1 MSIKFENTSQI
12 PLALAVFLASDSYV
26 KSEDAQT
33 ISATTLLKP
42 IKQIILPSRI
52 PQGEALPNLGDF
64 VASRIGTAVHDAI
77 ERSWLTNHKTA
88 MQALGIPLKTIEKII
103 VNPTDA
109 DDLTD
114 RIPIYLE
121 QRVERKVGDWT
132 ITGQF
137 DFVSEGRVQ
146 DFKTTSTYTYTKQTS
161 SKKYVEQGSI
171 YRWLNEKIIT
181 DDIMAIHYIFTDWK
195 RMQTYE
201 KNYPSNRITTQFFD
215 LMPVNDTDRMIR
227 SKIALIE
234 QYLNADESEMPL
246 CTDEELWRTE
256 PKYKYYKNGDIN
268 AARSTKNFDTLQ
280 EAVLFKTT
288 SGGDS
293 GAIKEVPG
301 TVTACKYCPAFVLC
315 TQKDNL
321 ILNGELLLEG

>member
-1 MSIKFENTSQI
+1 MTQKFHNTTNI

-26 KSEDAQT
+26 KSESPKT
-33 ISATTLLKP
+33 ISATTLLRP

-52 PQGEALPNLGDF
+52 PQGEALPNLEDF
-64 VASRIGTAVHDAI
+64 VASRIGSAVHDAI
-77 ERSWLTNHKTA
+77 ERAWLTNHKE
-88 MQALGIPLKTIEKII
+88 ALQDLGLPVKMIDKII
-103 VNPTDA
+103 INPTE
-109 DDLTD
+109 DDVLTGC
-114 RIPIYLE
+114 IPIYLE
-121 QRVERKVGDWT
+121 QRVERTIDDWT

-201 KNYPSNRITTQFFD
+201 KNYPANRITTQLFD
-215 LMPVNDTDRMIR
+215 LMPVIDTDRMIR

-246 CTDEELWRTE
+246 CTDEELWRSA

-288 SGGDS
+288 SGGDV

-315 TQKDNL
+315 TQKDELMLSGEL
-321 ILNGELLLEG
+321 ILEY